1 MRFPAA
7 CDYECEEEGFM
18 CEGCEKSI
26 RSACAGLVPG
36 LEFLADTGSEEDL
49 ISKSDHEAHFSGTPV
64 GGSDRPI
71 WLITAYGPVQ
81 ANKSVKLEVLLRDFI
96 AADDDHVIVFRSLES
111 GFTRPPL
118 GGAAECRGIAAIASS
133 NDTVGIP
140 EEDAATAEDCP
151 DFSFNHTLGFAR
163 VWTTLASWR
172 VALVADNEIAAAW
185 YQDLDKEELGDAA
198 AYHGTTAFTSAS
210 VNQANTAASS
220 RKQSWMSSAIA
231 GDAMVEV
238 VVEDV
243 PQTTTEDAPEFTMPE
258 AEESEDIS
266 GCPEPDISME
276 AVPETP
282 PPATGGHLAL
292 GDVDFVTEPSG
303 VDTDFVAEASDV
315 TMIDEAKQ
323 IYKVAEKAS
332 YSSIVARFDNDVDYT
347 THSMSNGFDREH
359 SVHWEQVSM
368 DLAVMR
374 GPNGRSRLP
383 VSFISTTAVQP
394 PAGQDYTPE
403 EWDQWLRHQLNRQLQ
418 PARRTHEEKLRNAE
432 RSRAAQL
439 EADARR
445 FVKGKEQSK
454 GSGKGGRYCQ
464 TKENAELL
472 FDFAA
477 MRKLPRQ
484 ATVLPRL
491 RQAALQDAE
500 FETRSARPRA
510 QETVLAVQLGLLL
523 SKRVDEADSQ
533 LCGAPCWLP
542 LGLSAFFAPDTLKIW
557 KARHKH
563 RVQHARPDT
572 AFTDVS
578 AEPASRGFPC
588 EPSSRVGSLVSLL
601 SASQTPGLWRSG
613 QEDEVQ
619 PRRRLRSCFHEDYG
633 KARAPPSGNRKLSGA
648 AVAEKAPNIY
658 PSKVRLPA
666 LQRAQRRKFV
676 LVMLS
681 AGGQSSIPPDTPPT
695 LHPKARASPALRVG
709 RAT

>member
-347 THSMSNGFDREH
+347 THSMSNGFDREFLH
-359 SVHWEQVSM
+359 IQAQRALGTGVHGSGGHE
-368 DLAVMR
+368 R
-374 GPNGRSRLP
+374 
-383 VSFISTTAVQP
+383 VQ
-394 PAGQDYTPE
+394 AFTNVIWLDATQDYTPE

-477 MRKLPRQ
+477 MR
-484 ATVLPRL
+484 
-491 RQAALQDAE
+491 
-500 FETRSARPRA
+500 
-510 QETVLAVQLGLLL
+510 
-523 SKRVDEADSQ
+523 
-533 LCGAPCWLP
+533 
-542 LGLSAFFAPDTLKIW
+542 
-557 KARHKH
+557 
-563 RVQHARPDT
+563 
-572 AFTDVS
+572 
-578 AEPASRGFPC
+578 
-588 EPSSRVGSLVSLL
+588 
-601 SASQTPGLWRSG
+601 
-613 QEDEVQ
+613 
-619 PRRRLRSCFHEDYG
+619 
-633 KARAPPSGNRKLSGA
+633 
-648 AVAEKAPNIY
+648 
-658 PSKVRLPA
+658 
-666 LQRAQRRKFV
+666 
-676 LVMLS
+676 
-681 AGGQSSIPPDTPPT
+681 
-695 LHPKARASPALRVG
+695 
-709 RAT
+709 